1 MIFVLLRFFPLS
13 SIVFPC
19 IIILYFYVRI
29 FVYAVRSHARVA
41 KNNTAKYLKH
51 SLRVA
56 KGLFVSYILFVVCW
70 LPYGIACIFDFED
83 KWPRTVHM
91 YTMLFA
97 HMNSSLNP
105 LVYAISNPLFQK
117 GYKNFF
123 NKMKF
128 WNAGKINNESNLM
141 KSTKLNTK

>member
-1 MIFVLLRFFPLS
+1 
-13 SIVFPC
+13 VFPC
-19 IIILYFYVRI
+19 IIILYFYVSI
-29 FVYAVRSHARVA
+29 FIYAVKSHARVA
-41 KNNTAKYLKH
+41 HKNSGNNMKH

-123 NKMKF
+123 NKITF
-128 WNAGKINNESNLM
+128 WNIGKIKKESTLAR
-141 KSTKLNTK
+141 STRLNTKYISNF